1 MKQTNNEIFREAIET
16 FGEDNQLFQLCEEM
30 SELIKAVNKWRR
42 NKELAVKYPAYVED
56 VAEEIADVEIMIEQL
71 QMILEI
77 PHNEIY
83 DIRIKKIERLKQRV
97 KERKEH
103 ES

>member
-1 MKQTNNEIFREAIET
+1 MR
-16 FGEDNQLFQLCEEM
+16 
-30 SELIKAVNKWRR
+30 
-42 NKELAVKYPAYVED
+42 YPAYVED